1 MQMMSQLRERFTFQH
16 LPNFVLVMEAAW
28 LHCYHWWETLRCL
41 CRRDYCLNL
50 KQRRATYMS
59 IHFIILYLNSMFMS
73 YVLLYVYVIFHK
85 EKKCLRN
92 NFILLYIGPVLNHLK
107 RWIENMLLLFHRQLN
122 GFLIFI

>member
-1 MQMMSQLRERFTFQH
+1 
-16 LPNFVLVMEAAW
+16 
-28 LHCYHWWETLRCL
+28 
-41 CRRDYCLNL
+41 
-50 KQRRATYMS
+50 MS

-122 GFLIFI
+122 GFLIFIW